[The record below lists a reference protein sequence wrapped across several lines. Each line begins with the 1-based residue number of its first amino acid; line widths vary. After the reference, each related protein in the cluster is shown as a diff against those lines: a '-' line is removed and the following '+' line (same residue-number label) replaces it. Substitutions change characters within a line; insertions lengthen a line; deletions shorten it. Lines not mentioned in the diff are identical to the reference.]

1 MIIVDFLLGCF
12 MLFMSGMNCA
22 KFVYSERK
30 DKMALGWCVG
40 MVLLGLY
47 FLIGV
52 IGMMV
57 P

>member
-12 MLFMSGMNCA
+12 MLFMGGMNCA
-22 KFVYSERK
+22 LFMQTNGER
-30 DKMALGWCVG
+30 KMALAWCIG

-52 IGMMV
+52 IGMV
-57 P
+57 S